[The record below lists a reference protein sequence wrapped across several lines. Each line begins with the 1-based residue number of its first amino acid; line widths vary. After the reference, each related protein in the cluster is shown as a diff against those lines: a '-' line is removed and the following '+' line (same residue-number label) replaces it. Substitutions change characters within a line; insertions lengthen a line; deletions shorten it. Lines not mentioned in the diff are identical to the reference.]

1 MKSLKQLQLTR
12 EVIGNGP
19 EPFVSNRY
27 SMESSSSVVT
37 VYPTRLLR
45 PLIQMLRD
53 KLEESRGLYSNRRE
67 PQLLEEPF
75 KVLLHEVVVGQQV
88 SERTIGGM
96 MVLALCPDRSVAS
109 GLLPTVKLGRRKW
122 ACVNE
127 CSRPVRLSV
136 ISWRSLR
143 CISQYLI

>member
-1 MKSLKQLQLTR
+1 MKSLWALENSTECVPHEHNLAIIFDGLKEETVKSLKQLQLTR

-53 KLEESRGLYSNRRE
+53 KLEESRGA
-67 PQLLEEPF
+67 LLKPP
-75 KVLLHEVVVGQQV
+75 
-88 SERTIGGM
+88 R
-96 MVLALCPDRSVAS
+96 AS
-109 GLLPTVKLGRRKW
+109 TP
-122 ACVNE
+122 
-127 CSRPVRLSV
+127 
-136 ISWRSLR
+136 
-143 CISQYLI
+143 